1 VVEPRFVTF
10 EGVEG
15 CGKSTQLRLLEQALR
30 ARGVSVVVTREP
42 GGTPLGVKLRR
53 LLLDPA
59 VAAEPLT
66 ELLLLLADRAQH
78 VARVIRPA
86 LAAGSWV
93 LSDRFADSSMAYQ
106 GVARGLGATL
116 VRTLNEVACQE
127 VWPDRTIVVDLP
139 VAEALTRARRRRTT
153 TARNRRFEDLADGFH
168 RAVADAYRGLAE
180 AEPSRVRIV
189 SGSGSVTQVH
199 QRVLDA
205 LADVLG

>member
-1 VVEPRFVTF
+1 VTF

-116 VRTLNEVACQE
+116 VRTLNEVACRE

>member
-1 VVEPRFVTF
+1 MTF

-180 AEPSRVRIV
+180 AEPSRVRVV
-189 SGSGSVTQVH
+189 SGSGSVAQVH

>member
-1 VVEPRFVTF
+1 MTF